1 MIADLFIMLI
11 NFLIW
16 LIASAVNLVVGIL
29 PDSPFNNL
37 DLSLPSEVVGYINW
51 CFPVKEILGILAVWA
66 IAMVAWYVIS
76 IILRIFKIVS

>member
-37 DLSLPSEVVGYINW
+37 DLSLPSEVVGYQLVL
-51 CFPVKEILGILAVWA
+51 PGQVKLASWAVWA
-66 IAMVAWYVIS
+66 IAMVAWYS
-76 IILRIFKIVS
+76 Y